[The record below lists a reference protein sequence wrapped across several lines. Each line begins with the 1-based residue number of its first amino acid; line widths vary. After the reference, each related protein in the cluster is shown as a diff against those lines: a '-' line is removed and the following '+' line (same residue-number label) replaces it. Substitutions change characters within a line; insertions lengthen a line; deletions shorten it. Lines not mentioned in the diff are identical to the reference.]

1 MDMPTDRVTE
11 VIRGRRLFPGAACV
25 LSSKNAGT
33 RGLPE
38 DPEKM
43 RLPKIAVTLAAAA
56 VLAALAHAPAAAQQ
70 QPSIPYGGWTGT
82 MTPPGGQ
89 PITVTYEVGEL
100 DGVLAIVM
108 RALLVQEIIPFNDI
122 RVEADALVFWWNPGI
137 RVDCRLDRMSN
148 GSYAG
153 PCTAGGTGAAGA
165 LTMVPP
171 VGQ

>member
-1 MDMPTDRVTE
+1 MDMPFREVTE

-25 LSSKNAGT
+25 LSSKNARA

-43 RLPKIAVTLAAAA
+43 RFPKIAATLAAAA
-56 VLAALAHAPAAAQQ
+56 VFATVAAPPTAAQQ
-70 QPSIPYGGWTGT
+70 PPIPYGGWTGT

-108 RALLVQEIIPFNDI
+108 RALMVQEIIPFNDI
-122 RVEADALVFWWNPGI
+122 RVEADALVFWWNPGV
-137 RVDCRLDRMSN
+137 RVDCRLERTSD